1 MVMLPQFPRKPEP
14 ADAGRSESASTEAG
28 ASRRFPFEFAD
39 SLGFPARSDPLASAA
54 FELIVAEFT
63 ERYERGET
71 IAAEDYL
78 DRLGSDHPAD
88 IVELIYHEF
97 CLAEAKGENPD
108 PSDFLRRFPAHGEP
122 LERLFQLHGAF
133 RSSELRGLVEPTPL
147 PEAGDEIGP
156 YLLRRELG
164 HGSFARV
171 FLAEQADL
179 DRLVVLKIST
189 RLTSEPRL
197 LARARH
203 SHIVEVLWHGSAE
216 DGALQLIGMP
226 FLGGATLAMVLAER
240 IGLGRRP
247 RSGRDLLGDLDR
259 VSAPE
264 YPRANLARAAREIV
278 ERLSYPA
285 ALAWIVARLAEGLD
299 HAFERGVAHGDIKPS
314 NILLSADGNPMLL
327 DFNLA
332 VGWRLPG
339 ASDLPPDAGGTLAY
353 MAPERLR
360 AVAAG
365 RQALI
370 PGPAERHRADIFALG
385 IVLLEALT
393 CRPPDLPQAK
403 ARNRQEIAALLD
415 QSTEQ
420 GGEAMRW
427 LARARIPGSLRPI
440 LKRCLAAD
448 PADRY
453 RRASELAEDLD
464 RWRTDRPLAFAAEPP
479 LRFRLA
485 RWSRRRRYALTAA
498 VLALAV
504 GTGGAL
510 LAWNAFEG
518 SLREQARD
526 KLALI
531 WDRDESGAFKF
542 HRFGHSRPEEQG
554 DPAAQA
560 LRQLDRY
567 DILADPDWRLR
578 DDIRHLP
585 EPDRSDLELWL
596 LEQIYRYVRAL
607 ADRPD
612 SPADWQRGRAL
623 LERTIAHAPLGA
635 FETLHRALCRK
646 LHLPDPPPA
655 AGSASARSAGPPRWM
670 DEYLLGVEAEPDRA
684 RDAQTHYRRVL
695 QERPDCFWGH
705 YRAATVAYRLGD
717 HAAAAEHLSR
727 CIARRPDNPALRA
740 QRAACLFELG
750 KYDAALEECNQA
762 LTLDPDHATSTRTRT
777 FIRGRLGQVDSL
789 EDDVRRFELL
799 TRSVGEAFALRFRLD
814 SMLPRSPQALPAAF
828 VPELA
833 VASPSAA
840 EPDDIE
846 ADARILRAARLRD
859 EGRSDDA
866 LLELD
871 KVIALDPTHLQALYY
886 RAMLLRKLKRPE
898 AEHDFAALLA
908 HPRFEELLP
917 QYPEAVSVY
926 HQRVRDHLRAGR
938 TAEAVA
944 VARQGMLQS
953 NRFRTLRG
961 QSHYTLA
968 RAYAASARSPGNEG
982 LLERVVTELGEA
994 RRLDPEQTLRWFER
1008 DPYFDALRARVRPLL
1023 VERP

>member
-1 MVMLPQFPRKPEP
+1 MVKLPQFPRKPEP
-14 ADAGRSESASTEAG
+14 VDRGRSESASSATG

-39 SLGFPARSDPLASAA
+39 SSSVSGRSHPLASAA

-63 ERYERGET
+63 ERYERGEA
-71 IAAEDYL
+71 IAAEDYV

-88 IVELIYHEF
+88 LVELIYHEF
-97 CLAEAKGENPD
+97 CLAEALGQNPD
-108 PSDFLRRFPAHGEP
+108 PSDFLRRFPAQGEP
-122 LERLFQLHGAF
+122 LERLFRLHGAF
-133 RSSELRGLVEPTPL
+133 RSSELRGLIEPTPL
-147 PEAGDEIGP
+147 PEVGDEIGP

-164 HGSFARV
+164 RGSFARV

-240 IGLGRRP
+240 IRLRRRP
-247 RSGRDLLGDLDR
+247 RSGRDLLGDLDQ

-264 YPRANLARAAREIV
+264 YPKANLARPAREIV

-285 ALAWIVARLAEGLD
+285 ALAWMVARLAEALD

-332 VGWRLPG
+332 VGWLLPG

-365 RQALI
+365 RRASI

-393 CRPPDLPQAK
+393 CRAPDLRQAK

-415 QSTEQ
+415 QSAEQ

-427 LARARIPGSLRPI
+427 LARSTIPGSLRPI
-440 LKRCLAAD
+440 LQRCLASD

-453 RRASELAEDLD
+453 RRAAELAEDLD

-479 LRFRLA
+479 ARFRLA
-485 RWSRRRRYALTAA
+485 RWGRRRRYALTAA

-504 GTGGAL
+504 GIGAAL
-510 LAWNAFEG
+510 LAWNALEG

-531 WDRDESGAFKF
+531 WDRDESGAFRF

-567 DILADPDWRLR
+567 DVVANPDWRLR

-585 EPDRSDLELWL
+585 EPDRSDLEVWL
-596 LEQIYRYVRAL
+596 LEQIFRYARAL

-612 SPADWQRGRAL
+612 SRDDWQRGRAL
-623 LERTIAHAPLGA
+623 LARTIAQTPLGA
-635 FETLHRALCRK
+635 LETLHRSLCRK

-655 AGSASARSAGPPRWM
+655 SASASGSAEPPRWM

-684 RDAQTHYRRVL
+684 RDALGHYRRVL
-695 QERPDCFWGH
+695 KERPDCFWGH

-717 HAAAAEHLSR
+717 HAAAAEHLGR

-762 LTLDPDHATSTRTRT
+762 LTIDPDHATSTRTRT

-789 EDDVRRFELL
+789 EDDLRRFELL

-814 SMLPRSPQALPAAF
+814 SMLPRSPQTLPAPF
-828 VPELA
+828 VPELPLA
-833 VASPSAA
+833 RTPD
-840 EPDDIE
+840 EGPDDIA

-859 EGRSDDA
+859 EGRTDDA

-871 KVIALDPTHLQALYY
+871 KVLALDPTHLQARYY

-898 AEHDFAALLA
+898 AEQDFAALLA

-917 QYPEAVSVY
+917 QYPDAVNVY

-938 TAEAVA
+938 NAEAIE
-944 VARQGMLQS
+944 VARQGLLQS
-953 NRFRTLRG
+953 NRFQALRG

-968 RAYAASARSPGNEG
+968 RAYAASAKSRARSSLIEQ
-982 LLERVVTELGEA
+982 VVAELGEA
-994 RRLDPEQTLRWFER
+994 RRLDPEQTLRWFEH
-1008 DPYFDALRARVRPLL
+1008 DPYFDALRARIRPLL
-1023 VERP
+1023 VDHP